1 MFNDGGLADS
11 RDIIRYVAKNFPK
24 KDELLGPGMLERASI
39 EYWLKM
45 EENLFEPASESLL
58 NLAFPVSMPPPQDKE
73 ELYHLKKELAE
84 VLDLYEKQLW
94 ETKYLAG
101 DKFSLAD
108 LSHLPNTQKLMT
120 TECAS
125 LFNCRKKVSQWWKDI
140 SSRPSWMR
148 VMDMQAKSPEVA

>member
-1 MFNDGGLADS
+1 M
-11 RDIIRYVAKNFPK
+11 AKNFPK

-45 EENLFEPASESLL
+45 EENLFEPASSALL
-58 NLAFPVSMPPPQDKE
+58 NLAFPVNMPSQHDKD
-73 ELYHLKKELAE
+73 ELYEFKKDLTE
-84 VLDLYEKQLW
+84 VLDIYEKQLW

-125 LFNCRKKVSQWWKDI
+125 LFDSRKKVSQWWKDI
-140 SSRPSWMR
+140 SSRPSWKR
-148 VMDMQAKSPEVA
+148 VMAMQAKSPEVA